1 MQNNHENEKILDKN
15 DNNDNIGTEE
25 AEEKARSAS
34 RIFFLVLGLHILV
47 VAAAIAFHMLR
58 SPSGQKSATGV
69 TEPERL
75 ASKIRTTP
83 VELKEPQSPLEKQ
96 HSSPEQTTQN
106 QDPATLA
113 NNTNTV
119 SDLTNG
125 TNLSSETIP
134 PVSSI
139 HSELPK
145 PTTTHSQNPPLI
157 QEKIYIVRPG
167 DTLARI
173 AQRFGTTVKQIM
185 EDNNLRNEKIVVGE
199 RLVIRFPGVS
209 SKQPN
214 DIPIQTGGTQKL
226 PLIQPQQQTLSAKK
240 FSQQGSTIPTTQSQE
255 TSAKFSSQTHIPST
269 PYTLPSEE
277 ILYTV
282 KKGDTLHSISKK
294 YGLTIDNIKTWNN
307 LDSDILREGQILRIT
322 PLQNIVQSGSSLQV
336 PQPGTPR
343 PPSNLS
349 PFPTSTQENKEKP
362 FSEDQQLAQDPHAT
376 AQTIHTVSPGDTLYS
391 LARAYNTT
399 VENIKKDNELTSD
412 FLPIGRKI
420 IIKHRPAE
428 RPFPSTNSASLLH
441 TVKPGETLYS
451 ISRAYGV
458 TIKDLIA
465 VNQLQSANIYVGQK
479 LIVPLTT
486 KSNGPE
492 ENNPSSL
499 TTSDVGSS
507 SDLSTSVN
515 SSPNQHAFVHI
526 VRRGETLYRISAQY
540 GVSVESLCKI
550 NNISDKDALKVG
562 QQLKIP
568 RSQHPNKE

>member
-15 DNNDNIGTEE
+15 EDNDNIGTEE

-47 VAAAIAFHMLR
+47 VAAVIAFNLLR

-83 VELKEPQSPLEKQ
+83 VELKEPQSLLEKQ

-106 QDPATLA
+106 QDSATPV

-134 PVSSI
+134 PISSI

-145 PTTTHSQNPPLI
+145 PTTTHSQNPPFI

-185 EDNNLRNEKIVVGE
+185 EDNNMRNEKIVVGE
-199 RLVIRFPGVS
+199 RLVIRSSGVS
-209 SKQPN
+209 SQ
-214 DIPIQTGGTQKL
+214 
-226 PLIQPQQQTLSAKK
+226 
-240 FSQQGSTIPTTQSQE
+240 IPTTQSQE

-269 PYTLPSEE
+269 PFTLPSEE

-322 PLQNIVQSGSSLQV
+322 PLQNIVQSDSSLQV

-349 PFPTSTQENKEKP
+349 PFPTSTQENKVKP
-362 FSEDQQLAQDPHAT
+362 SSKDQQLAQDPQAT
-376 AQTIHTVSPGDTLYS
+376 AQTIHTVSPGDTLSS

-412 FLPIGRKI
+412 FLPIGKKI

-428 RPFPSTNSASLLH
+428 RPFPTTNSASLLH

-465 VNQLQSANIYVGQK
+465 VNQLQSDNIYVGQK

-486 KSNGPE
+486 KSNGPR

-499 TTSDVGSS
+499 TASDVGSS
-507 SDLSTSVN
+507 SDLSASVN
-515 SSPNQHAFVHI
+515 SSPNQHAFVHT

-568 RSQHPNKE
+568 RSQHSNKE